1 MGLPQPGIFALGNL
15 AHAYLEFDV
24 AAALDRD
31 PALDLTAA
39 LAAIAQE
46 QTTMSGVTAVV
57 GLRPELWA
65 KVAPQNAIPGFTGF
79 TEPVEGSDGFT
90 MPATQHDGALW
101 LAAPRYDQVFDATVE
116 AVARLQTVATLASET
131 VGWSHRGDIDLTG
144 FIDGTENPPISLAPG
159 MILVPDGQPGAG
171 GAVLLLQKWAH
182 NGSAWSALSVHDQEQ
197 VIGRTKPDSVE
208 LDPRPETSHVAR
220 TDQDEFAHI
229 LRRNTAYGTA
239 TDHGT
244 VFVGF
249 SATKD
254 DQHRMLVSMAG
265 THGPRDALT
274 RFTTPLTGAY
284 YFVPPVEDLGAFAP
298 PDEDD

>member
-15 AHAYLEFDV
+15 AHAYLEFDI
-24 AAALDRD
+24 AGGS
-31 PALDLTAA
+31 DLELTTA

-46 QTTMSGVTAVV
+46 QSTIGGITVVAGVQ
-57 GLRPELWA
+57 PELWA
-65 KVAPQNAIPGFTGF
+65 RVAPNHAVPGLTGF
-79 TEPVEGSDGFT
+79 TEPVGGSDGFS
-90 MPATQHDGALW
+90 MPATQRAAALW
-101 LAAPRYDQVFDATVE
+101 LAAPRYDMVFDATVD
-116 AVARLQTVATLASET
+116 AVARLRPFASLANET

-144 FIDGTENPPISLAPG
+144 FIDGTENPAISRAAG
-159 MILVPDGQPGAG
+159 MVVVPAGQPGAG
-171 GAVLLLQKWAH
+171 GTVLLLQKWAH
-182 NGSAWSALSVHDQEQ
+182 NGPAWDALSVHDQEQ

-239 TDHGT
+239 SRHGT

-265 THGPRDALT
+265 AHGPRDALT

-284 YFVPPVEDLGAFAP
+284 YFVPSVEDLGAFAP
-298 PDEDD
+298 VVSDS

>member
-15 AHAYLEFDV
+15 AHAYLEFD
-24 AAALDRD
+24 AAGASPLE
-31 PALDLTAA
+31 LTAA
-39 LAAIAQE
+39 LASLAQE
-46 QTTMSGVTAVV
+46 QTTMSGVTVVV
-57 GLRPELWA
+57 GLQPELWA
-65 KVAPQNAIPGFTGF
+65 TVAPASAVQGLTGF
-79 TEPVEGSDGFT
+79 TEPVEGADGFT
-90 MPATQHDGALW
+90 MPATQGACALW
-101 LAAPRYDQVFDATVE
+101 LAAPRYDLVFDATVQ
-116 AVARLQTVATLASET
+116 AVARLRSVATLATET

-144 FIDGTENPPISLAPG
+144 FIDGTENPAISLAPG
-159 MILVPDGQPGAG
+159 MVLVPAGQPGAG
-171 GAVLLLQKWAH
+171 GSVLLLQKWAH
-182 NGSAWSALSVHDQEQ
+182 NGPAWDALSVHDQEQ

-239 TDHGT
+239 SDHGT

-265 THGPRDALT
+265 ANGPRDALT

-284 YFVPPVEDLGAFAP
+284 YFVPSVEDLGAFGP
-298 PDEDD
+298 PEDDD